1 MTGYFTGQVKASRT
15 LSGSVDIV
23 RSIVITISVFISHCA
38 LFLLVSL
45 GPRKKVVF
53 ICSTS
58 TGWLHF
64 SVPLYFGLREQAT
77 RQRLTCEQAPR
88 EPPFFLLD
96 RKKKTPFSL
105 LDRSRKRPSHSTQ
118 KGDRFSSSR
127 RKRKTPFY
135 LLNRNGNRL
144 FLCSKKKGNVL
155 LPSRQK

>member
-1 MTGYFTGQVKASRT
+1 MTGYFTGQAKASRT

-96 RKKKTPFSL
+96 RK
-105 LDRSRKRPSHSTQ
+105 RKRP
-118 KGDRFSSSR
+118 F
-127 RKRKTPFY
+127 
-135 LLNRNGNRL
+135 L
-144 FLCSKKKGNVL
+144 F
-155 LPSRQK
+155 